1 MGDAHTGVHIVPE
14 CDLHP
19 CTAHRT
25 EPLDQ
30 CHAPALLIPA
40 VLGAMCSTAEMGPLQ
55 LVDRMLYH
63 NPDNLLLR
71 GIRLPL

>member
-1 MGDAHTGVHIVPE
+1 MGDARTGVHIVPE
-14 CDLHP
+14 CDLHSH
-19 CTAHRT
+19 TAYKT

-30 CHAPALLIPA
+30 CHAPASLMPA

-63 NPDNLLLR
+63 NPANPLLR
-71 GIRLPL
+71 GIKLPL